1 MPDRSDLGDAA
12 IVFQKM
18 HDGVGAGTK
27 AGCWLLRPLSVKGDE
42 ADNHSGPRTLLH
54 TIVPM
59 AAFVIHPGV
68 LARSSAG
75 PFVVVGGAFVIA
87 GGLLSAA
94 MARAASY
101 HSSWTVAYVVLVA
114 GVAQAV
120 LGLAQAGLT
129 DGDVSRRISG
139 AELFGWNLGNAAVVA
154 GTLLDVKPLL
164 YAGAALLVATL
175 VLVLYAIRH
184 ARPGWPLLTTR
195 IIVALLLVS
204 MPIGIVLQAVGH

>member
-1 MPDRSDLGDAA
+1 
-12 IVFQKM
+12 
-18 HDGVGAGTK
+18 
-27 AGCWLLRPLSVKGDE
+27 
-42 ADNHSGPRTLLH
+42 
-54 TIVPM
+54 M
-59 AAFVIHPGV
+59 ASFVIHPGV

-101 HSSWTVAYVVLVA
+101 HSSWAVAYIVLVA

-129 DGDVSRRISG
+129 DGDVPRRISG
-139 AELFGWNLGNAAVVA
+139 AELFGWNLGNLAVVA